1 MDLRHA
7 NFIKWVGHGQFPIKI
22 EGRLLMTGV
31 WMSFLPK
38 VEMKTN
44 KDPSCVPPEL
54 LREAFVLMAWS

>member
-1 MDLRHA
+1 
-7 NFIKWVGHGQFPIKI
+7 
-22 EGRLLMTGV
+22 MTGV

-54 LREAFVLMAWS
+54 LREAFVLMAWSRAIKTDIKRRRKNV